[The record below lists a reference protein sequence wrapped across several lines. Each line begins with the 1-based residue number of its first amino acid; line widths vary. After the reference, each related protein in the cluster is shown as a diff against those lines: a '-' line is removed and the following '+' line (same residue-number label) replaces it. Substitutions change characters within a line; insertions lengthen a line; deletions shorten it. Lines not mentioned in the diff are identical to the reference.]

1 MCSKATQI
9 RLKNFMSRAAAAR
22 MLGSM
27 LVLLFGCMPLLG
39 QGSTG
44 QIAGNVSDQ
53 SGGNISGSTVAITD
67 VKRGVTKTLVTDD
80 SGEYVA
86 AGLDPG
92 IYKVRIEAKG
102 FKVFERQN
110 ILLEVAKEVRIDA
123 VLQPGASS
131 DIITVTEEVPLVDAT
146 TATLGGTLNN
156 EVINDLPLNGRN
168 YQNLL
173 TLRPGVM
180 VYPGGGPW
188 TQSTNGIR
196 PEEMS
201 FIVDGLPND
210 EQFQGTSIT
219 NAAVVIGDAATILP
233 IDAIQEFNTQVN
245 PKAEY
250 GWKTGAVTSVGL
262 KSGTNELHGTAYA
275 YGRSDS
281 FDARNYFNAT
291 SQAKDPVS
299 LQQWGT
305 TVGGRI
311 IPDKLFFFGGYEQQ
325 KYTVGSSA
333 PITVPTTTSL
343 GGDAKH
349 SIPDA
354 LAAIH
359 AAGLTPDP
367 ASLGLVGCPTTA
379 PYTPCTGI
387 YFGSNSSTSTGENP
401 TYPNTS
407 LSRNALGKVDYHLSD
422 HHSISGSYFF
432 GNDALVGE
440 DTPYTNVAFLTHVH
454 SRAQMVATHWAWTP
468 SSLWANELRFG
479 VTRYTLSITPG
490 DENKPASAYG
500 LFTGVT
506 NPIIG
511 GLPSIS
517 VAGFTALGNFFSF
530 PKFVGPD
537 NTFDVVDQVSHFFGK
552 HALKFGGELRD
563 MKVTQATW
571 RRARGQISF
580 NGGNA
585 LGGNS
590 TALEDFLL
598 GLPSNAKLLATTPD
612 PVTGSPE
619 RHLTQWGYAGFIQ
632 DDWRIKPRVTLNMGL
647 RYEYA
652 TPPSEAHDL
661 LGNFD
666 PTLGLVQVG
675 KQIPSI
681 YKGDHTNFAPRLG
694 VAWDISGRGTTI
706 LRAGGG
712 IAYDLITMNTFLS
725 QQNTNNAPT
734 LGLGVIPTGAAI
746 VTCPNAACGV
756 PIVTPGTGTILT
768 TGLNIPGSSLSW
780 PGTSGGPFIFP
791 GNLSSQVQCGD
802 GITPL
807 PSAANPTPV
816 PDPGPCSILGF
827 DRNYR
832 TPWVGVWN
840 VGIQHAFSSQL
851 SIDVAYVGDH
861 GGKLLGIRDLN
872 QPDPR
877 NNFVQ
882 AYGTKFPY
890 LGVINQL
897 SNLYRS
903 NYHGLQNTLTVR
915 NYHGLGLLLGYTYS
929 HALDNM
935 SFNWNQYLPQD
946 SLHPTA
952 DYGSSDFDI
961 THRFTAS
968 VTYAIPGIKTWG
980 QLLEGWQI
988 NSILTLQ
995 SGQPWNTYDSTN
1007 NISGTGEATDRWDF
1021 FGNVSD
1027 FTSRATTGI
1036 PFYLPGTP
1044 PPSDPLGPTDPAF
1057 AINNSVCTSKASAAS
1072 LTSQM
1077 MIFGCYQN
1085 GKSAMLPPLAGTFG
1099 TMGRN
1104 IFRDMGFRNLDLS
1117 VTKGWRF
1124 KERLTVQ
1131 FRAEMFNVLN
1141 HPNFANPWDGTS
1153 GYGPAGGFSDPS
1165 VPGNF
1170 GCGCATPDQ
1179 AAANPVL
1186 GSGGARDIQL
1196 GLKLIF

>member
-9 RLKNFMSRAAAAR
+9 RLKNFASRAAAAR

-27 LVLLFGCMPLLG
+27 LVLLLGCMPLLG

-86 AGLDPG
+86 PGLDPG
-92 IYKVRIEAKG
+92 IYTVRIEAKG

-131 DIITVTEEVPLVDAT
+131 DVITITEDVPLVDAT

-180 VYPGGGPW
+180 IYPGGGPW

-201 FIVDGLPND
+201 YIVDGLPND

-219 NAAVVIGDAATILP
+219 NAAIVIGDSGTILP

-245 PKAEY
+245 PKAEF

-275 YGRSDS
+275 YGRSDA
-281 FDARNYFNAT
+281 FDARNFFN
-291 SQAKDPVS
+291 SSDQPKVPVE
-299 LQQWGT
+299 LEQWGT

-311 IPDKLFFFGGYEQQ
+311 IPDKLFFFAGYEQQ
-325 KYTVGSSA
+325 KYSVGSSL
-333 PITVPTTTSL
+333 PITVPTTASL
-343 GGDAKH
+343 GGDPVN

-354 LAAIH
+354 IAAIQ
-359 AAGLTPDP
+359 AAGGALGTLSP
-367 ASLGLVGCPTTA
+367 ASLALLGCPTTA
-379 PYTPCTGI
+379 PFTPCTGAL
-387 YFGSNSSTSTGENP
+387 FGSNHQAATAANPIPTGENP
-401 TYPNTS
+401 TYPNTN
-407 LSRNALGKVDYHLSD
+407 LSRNVLGKIDYHLSD
-422 HHSISGSYFF
+422 HHAISGSYFF
-432 GNDALVGE
+432 GNDALIGE

-454 SRAQMVATHWAWTP
+454 SRAQLLATHWAWTP
-468 SSLWANELRFG
+468 SSVWANELRFG

-490 DENKPASAYG
+490 DQNKSAASYG

-511 GLPSIS
+511 GLPDIGIG
-517 VAGFTALGNFFSF
+517 GFTTAGNFFSF
-530 PKFVGPD
+530 PKFAGPD
-537 NTFDVVDQVSHFFGK
+537 NTYDVIDQVSHFFGK

-580 NGGNA
+580 G
-585 LGGNS
+585 S
-590 TALEDFLL
+590 LEDFLV
-598 GLPSNAKLLATTPD
+598 GNPSGAKLLATTPD
-612 PVTGSPE
+612 PTVGSPE

-632 DDWRIKPRVTLNMGL
+632 DDWRVRPRLTVNLGL

-652 TPPSEAHDL
+652 APPSEEHNL

-666 PTLGLVQVG
+666 PNLGLVQVG

-694 VAWDISGRGTTI
+694 VAWDVTGHGTTI

-734 LGLGVIPTGAAI
+734 LGVGVIPTGATI
-746 VTCPNAACGV
+746 VVNGV
-756 PIVTPGTGTILT
+756 ATPGTGTILT
-768 TGLNIPGSSLSW
+768 TGLNIPGSSLNW
-780 PGTSGGPFIFP
+780 PGSSGGPFIFP
-791 GNLSSQVQCGD
+791 GNLSTAVECGD
-802 GITPL
+802 GVG
-807 PSAANPTPV
+807 N
-816 PDPGPCSILGF
+816 DPGPCSILGF

-832 TPWVGVWN
+832 TPWVGIWN
-840 VGIQHAFSSQL
+840 LGIQHAFSSQL
-851 SIDVAYVGDH
+851 SVDVAYVGDH

-872 QPDPR
+872 QPPPTADASGVGA
-877 NNFVQ
+877 F
-882 AYGTKFPY
+882 ATKFPY
-890 LGVINQL
+890 LAVINQL

-903 NYHGLQNTLTVR
+903 NYNGLQTTLTVR
-915 NYHGLGLLLGYTYS
+915 NYHGIGLLVGYTYS

-952 DYGSSDFDI
+952 DYASSDFDI
-961 THRFTAS
+961 RHRFTAS
-968 VTYAIPGIKTWG
+968 LTYAIPGKKTWG
-980 QLLEGWQI
+980 QLLEGWQL
-988 NSILTLQ
+988 NSIITLQ
-995 SGQPWNTYDSTN
+995 SAQPWNAFDQNDNFSN
-1007 NISGTGEATDRWDF
+1007 TGEATDRWDL
-1021 FGNVSD
+1021 FGSPSD
-1027 FTSRATTGI
+1027 FQSGGPNSFIHCSNGNSGGCFQTLQGGAVTKVFSDAQTAAFWAACTAKAPDAAT
-1036 PFYLPGTP
+1036 LGT
-1044 PPSDPLGPTDPAF
+1044 A
-1057 AINNSVCTSKASAAS
+1057 
-1072 LTSQM
+1072 
-1077 MIFGCYQN
+1077 GCYVSFN
-1085 GKSAMLPPLAGTFG
+1085 GKSVLTPPILGTFG

-1104 IFRDMGFRNLDLS
+1104 VFRDTGFHNVDFS
-1117 VTKGWRF
+1117 VTKAWRF
-1124 KERLTVQ
+1124 KERLTAQ
-1131 FRAEMFNVLN
+1131 FRAEMFNVFN
-1141 HPNFANPWDGTS
+1141 HPAFANPWDGTS
-1153 GYGPAGGFSDPS
+1153 GYGPANGFSDPS
-1165 VPGNF
+1165 SPGHF
-1170 GCGCATPDQ
+1170 GCGCATPDS
-1179 AAANPVL
+1179 ASANPVL